1 MNTDN
6 AVKFKAFAVT
16 KADAEAD
23 IGLINQYSL
32 KELKPEDVFCFSA
45 ILTNND
51 VDRDVECFSSKSL
64 DTLAKL
70 FLGKTGIMDHSWEMK
85 NQVARLYRLEV
96 ETPGGKNFKGEP
108 LKELR
113 GSAYILRTPESQPV
127 IDKIEGGIVKEIS
140 IGFKVERT
148 VCSICEEAFHLDYN
162 DWKLKCS
169 NGHTKGEKYNG
180 VLCAGQM
187 ENPTDAYEFSF
198 VAVPANRGA
207 GVAKGFSPGTSI
219 HEAFMQMS
227 NEQLSQFPE
236 ANEAVMKKLQT
247 VKASA
252 EEWSRR
258 AAIRKYAEETF

>member
-6 AVKFKAFAVT
+6 AVKFKAFAVK
-16 KADAEAD
+16 KADADAD

-45 ILTNND
+45 ILTNNE
-51 VDRDVECFSSKSL
+51 VDRDTEYFSSKSL

-70 FLGKTGIMDHSWEMK
+70 FLGKTGIMDHSWSMK

-96 ETPGGKNFKGEP
+96 ETPGGKNFRGDP

-113 GSAYILRTPESQPV
+113 GSAYILRTEESQPV

-140 IGFKVERT
+140 IGFNVERT
-148 VCSICEEAFHLDYN
+148 VCSICGESFYYDRN
-162 DWKLKCS
+162 DWKMKCN
-169 NGHTKGEKYNG
+169 NGHIKGEKYNG
-180 VLCAGQM
+180 MLCAVQL

-207 GVAKGFSPGTSI
+207 GVAKSFNDGTSI
-219 HEAFMQMS
+219 HDAFLKMS
-227 NEQLSQFPE
+227 LEQLAATPE
-236 ANEAVMKKLQT
+236 ANEAVIQRLQMAKT
-247 VKASA
+247 SA
-252 EEWSRR
+252 EEWSKR
-258 AAIRKYAEETF
+258 AEIRAYAEKI